1 MQSLSE
7 PRRPPAAAAGAAG
20 GGAGNVGGAGDVGG
34 AGGVPGAAPRRRL
47 IVEVY
52 SPEPVHTAAPA
63 ARGRTAVGAAAEAVL
78 SANFVRP
85 MAAIVV
91 VALHALALS
100 GIFLLTREHTS
111 APAPAAP
118 LEVFGIARQPLITL
132 AEIASDLSPL
142 DPPAARTVAARL
154 PSLSLPAGATEI
166 AITLSRSTAVTIGE
180 ANAAEVSHLARS
192 CGAARPAG
200 LASGARVPDLTLL
213 VRVEKDGRVT
223 DSRVEVGSGIN
234 RVDDL
239 ARACLQQHGKLTPQ
253 QVDGVAV
260 ASWQRVRWSA
270 S

>member
-7 PRRPPAAAAGAAG
+7 PRRPPAASAGAELE
-20 GGAGNVGGAGDVGG
+20 GAD
-34 AGGVPGAAPRRRL
+34 AAPRRRV

-52 SPEPVHTAAPA
+52 SPQPA
-63 ARGRTAVGAAAEAVL
+63 RPAVPIPSNRNAAASGRAEPRVG

-100 GIFLLTREHTS
+100 GIFLVTQVHTS

-132 AEIASDLSPL
+132 AEIASDL
-142 DPPAARTVAARL
+142 PPPEPSQPRTLAAKL

-166 AITLSRSTAVTIGE
+166 AITVSRSTAVLIGE
-180 ANAAEVSHLARS
+180 ANPAEVAKVARS
-192 CGAARPAG
+192 CGAARPAD
-200 LASGARVPDLTLL
+200 LASGQRVPDLTLL
-213 VRVEKDGRVT
+213 VRVEQDGRVT
-223 DSRVEVGSGIN
+223 DSRVEVGSGIG
-234 RVDDL
+234 RFDESV
-239 ARACLQQHGKLTPQ
+239 RACLQAHGMLTPHRI
-253 QVDGVAV
+253 DGVSV

-270 S
+270 R